1 MAVATRR
8 EEASL
13 PELPRSDPHAATPL
27 LIGVT
32 GHRDPHPD
40 DISAAE
46 AALDRLFSD
55 LRQRLPDTPIEV
67 VSGMAD
73 GADRIV
79 VRAALRHQF
88 PVTALLPM
96 PMEDYAADFSAE
108 SLAEIRAILAQ
119 PGVERLA
126 LPIPPDLQSPGQPLD
141 REARDELYHR
151 LAACLARKSNLILA
165 LWDGV
170 NTGLAGGTSQVLLR
184 FLHALPEPEVPLQPV
199 AFVDA
204 RPGDTSGPEFAC
216 WIPMRRGGNGNGQSL
231 PEREAF
237 LSGGLGPCQLRSHPR
252 MPAELA
258 EILCELNDYNS
269 SFCELAPS
277 PDSLAMLAAPADLPA
292 AVQTSLMRVEG
303 EFAKADY
310 LAVHNQRR
318 ADWIFQSMGW
328 LAVVMGLLFLVYAKL
343 WAHPALMY
351 GYAAAFTAAIVMAR
365 YARHRRWFS
374 RQLMFRVIAETL
386 RTRFFL
392 SMAGVSDRID
402 VTRLLDV
409 TGISHFSGFSW
420 ISYVLR
426 TAEGWVDDDPPRDAG
441 ELGVRLKIVRKQW
454 IESQARYFGNKI
466 RRLTRRHHGL
476 ERIKVLLLAGLAV
489 MAAGLLLFKE
499 PLASIIPFHG
509 IALKSFVIFL
519 MGFLPL
525 ALGVWEVYQQKMA
538 VRELLW
544 QYRNQARYFSLAET
558 RLSQA
563 RSLATAGD
571 IIENLGYKCLVE
583 SMLWAVH
590 RYHREHEPSAA
601 G

>member
-1 MAVATRR
+1 V
-8 EEASL
+8 
-13 PELPRSDPHAATPL
+13 PELPRPDQQSATPL

-32 GHRDPHPD
+32 GHRHPHPE
-40 DISAAE
+40 DIAAAE
-46 AALDRLFSD
+46 AALDRVIAD
-55 LRQRLPDTPIEV
+55 LRQRLPDTPLRV

-79 VRAALRHQF
+79 VRVALRHQL

-96 PMEDYAADFSAE
+96 PLHEYAADFSAS
-108 SLAEIRAILAQ
+108 SLAELREILAQ
-119 PGVERLA
+119 PGVEQIE
-126 LPIPPDLQSPGQPLD
+126 LPIPAGLQSPGAPLGPA
-141 REARDELYHR
+141 ARDELYHR
-151 LAACLARKSNLILA
+151 LAACLTRKSNVILA

-170 NTGLAGGTSQVLLR
+170 STGLVGGTSQVLLR
-184 FLHALPEPEVPLQPV
+184 FLHALPEPDAALQPV
-199 AFVDA
+199 TFVA
-204 RPGDTSGPEFAC
+204 AAPGDMSGPEFAC
-216 WIPMRRGGNGNGQSL
+216 WIPMRRAGNGDRESL
-231 PEREAF
+231 PAREQF
-237 LSGGLGPCQLRSHPR
+237 LSGGLGPCQLRTHRR

-258 EILCELNDYNS
+258 EILCKLNDYNS
-269 SFCELAPS
+269 CFAALAPS
-277 PDSLAMLAAPADLPA
+277 PEELAMLAAPAELPA
-292 AVQTSLMRVEG
+292 PVQTTLMHAAG
-303 EFAKADY
+303 EFSKADY

-318 ADWIFQSMGW
+318 ADLVFQSMGW
-328 LAVVMGLLFLVYAKL
+328 LAVIMGLLFLVYAKL

-351 GYAAAFTAAIVMAR
+351 GYAAAFAAAIVMAR

-392 SMAGVSDRID
+392 SMAGASDRVN

-409 TGISHFSGFSW
+409 TGISHFGGFSW

-426 TAEGWVDDDPPRDAG
+426 TAEGWIDEDLPRDAD
-441 ELGVRLKIVRKQW
+441 ELAARLKIVRKQW
-454 IESQARYFGNKI
+454 IESQARYFKNKI
-466 RRLTRRHHGL
+466 QRLTRRHHGL
-476 ERIKVLLLAGLAV
+476 ERIKVLLLTGLAV
-489 MAAGLLLFKE
+489 MAVCLLLFKD
-499 PLASIIPFHG
+499 PLARIIPFHDVT
-509 IALKSFVIFL
+509 LKSFVIFL

-544 QYRNQARYFSLAET
+544 QYRNQSNYFSLAEI
-558 RLSQA
+558 RLDKVQSPA
-563 RSLATAGD
+563 AAGN
-571 IIENLGYKCLVE
+571 IIEDLGFKCVVE

>member
-1 MAVATRR
+1 MDP
-8 EEASL
+8 
-13 PELPRSDPHAATPL
+13 PETTPL

-40 DISAAE
+40 DVAAAE
-46 AALDRLFSD
+46 AALDRLFGD
-55 LRQRLPDTPIEV
+55 LRRRLPDTPIHV

-79 VRAALRHQF
+79 VRVALRHRL

-96 PMEDYAADFSAE
+96 PMADYAADFSAA
-108 SLAEIRAILAQ
+108 SLGEIREILAQ
-119 PGVERLA
+119 PGVEQVA
-126 LPIPPDLQSPGQPLD
+126 LPIPPGLQSPGQPLGRD
-141 REARDELYHR
+141 ARHEMYRR
-151 LAACLARKSNLILA
+151 LAECLARKSNLILA

-170 NTGLAGGTSQVLLR
+170 NTGLVGGTSQVLLR
-184 FLHALPEPEVPLQPV
+184 FLHALPEPEVALQPV
-199 AFVDA
+199 TFLEAG
-204 RPGDTSGPEFAC
+204 PGDTSGPEFAC
-216 WIPMRRGGNGNGQSL
+216 WIPMRRAGNGEGQSL
-231 PEREAF
+231 PEREQF
-237 LSGGLGPCQLRSHPR
+237 VSGGLGPCQLRSHAR

-258 EILCELNDYNS
+258 EILWELNDYNG
-269 SFCELAPS
+269 SFLALAPS
-277 PDSLAMLAAPADLPA
+277 PDALAMLAAPGELPA
-292 AVQTSLMRVEG
+292 AVHNSLMRAAG

-318 ADWIFQSMGW
+318 ADWVFQSMGW
-328 LAVVMGLLFLVYAKL
+328 LAVLMGLLFLVYAKL
-343 WAHPALMY
+343 WAHPALMF
-351 GYAAAFTAAIVMAR
+351 GYAAAFATAIVMAR

-392 SMAGVSDRID
+392 AMAGVADRID

-426 TAEGWVDDDPPRDAG
+426 SAEGWVDDDPPRDARDLA
-441 ELGVRLKIVRKQW
+441 ERMKIVRKQW
-454 IESQARYFGNKI
+454 IESQARYFGKKI
-466 RRLTRRHHGL
+466 KRLTRRHHGL
-476 ERIKVLLLAGLAV
+476 ERIRILLLAGLAV
-489 MAAGLLLFKE
+489 MAAGLLLFKD
-499 PLASIIPFHG
+499 PLTSIVPFHE
-509 IALKSFVIFL
+509 ISLKSYVIFL

-544 QYRNQARYFSLAET
+544 QYRSQANYFSLAET